1 MVFLFFVSQFAVYSS
16 VIILDYTMLTRLYD
30 NYAIRRL
37 QELFITQL
45 ASQVLFQQGIL
56 FMEQEMSELDNN
68 ERVDRPPRHI
78 K

>member
-1 MVFLFFVSQFAVYSS
+1 M
-16 VIILDYTMLTRLYD
+16 YD

-56 FMEQEMSELDNN
+56 FMEQEMKELDND
-68 ERVDRPPRHI
+68 ERVNRPPRNI